1 MLVAVGSRNASRN
14 ASRNGLL
21 CRAPAPSS
29 RSPPHQDSS
38 RLPANQSPRP
48 DPFVGQGRRQ
58 GSRRRQSSR
67 GLNGLLPRWS
77 PTPFPGLAVT
87 DSTLPSPPP
96 PSPPLLH
103 SSASPPPSDIESSST
118 LDSITRHPFL
128 IAPQNRLSSR
138 RYTLVPCLA
147 PTFPSST
154 LLDTTPAKTP
164 PLPWFPPVTSLP
176 LANF

>member
-1 MLVAVGSRNASRN
+1 MLVAVGSRN

-29 RSPPHQDSS
+29 RSPPHQDPS
-38 RLPANQSPRP
+38 RLPANQSPRA

-67 GLNGLLPRWS
+67 GLNGRPPSSLVAN
-77 PTPFPGLAVT
+77 PFPWPCCYRFNPPVAAAALC
-87 DSTLPSPPP
+87 PPP
-96 PSPPLLH
+96 PLLRL
-103 SSASPPPSDIESSST
+103 PPPATSSPRRRLIQSLVIHSLLPPKTDYRRVDILWS
-118 LDSITRHPFL
+118 LAWRQHFHRAPF
-128 IAPQNRLSSR
+128 S
-138 RYTLVPCLA
+138 
-147 PTFPSST
+147 
-154 LLDTTPAKTP
+154 TTPAKTP